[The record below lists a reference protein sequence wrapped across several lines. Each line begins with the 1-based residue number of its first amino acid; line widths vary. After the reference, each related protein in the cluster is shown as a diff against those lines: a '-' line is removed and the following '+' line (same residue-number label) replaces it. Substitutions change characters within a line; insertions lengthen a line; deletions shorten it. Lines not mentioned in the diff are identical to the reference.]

1 MKKKIIAVIL
11 IVVGLAAII
20 NAIGLKGY
28 TKYKEK
34 SLIDEFEK
42 ELEQKNPEEPGD
54 TSQPEEAPSEPPKE
68 EDLRPMLGGEK
79 LAIIEI
85 PVLKLKSIIVE
96 GTDMNHLK
104 YYVGHFTQTKMPGE
118 YGNFAISGHSS
129 NVYNEVFNGVNKLN
143 NGDLIKIITL
153 YGEYDYYVTRVYNVD
168 PYQSEVLD
176 DEEGKRMMTI
186 VTCNELGDK
195 RIIVQAEMREIPEN
209 PENQES
215 PDNPEVTENPEINQ

>member
-11 IVVGLAAII
+11 IVVGIVAIV
-20 NAIGLKGY
+20 NAVGLKGY

-42 ELEQKNPEEPGD
+42 ELEDKTPED
-54 TSQPEEAPSEPPKE
+54 SASPEEAPTSEPPQE
-68 EDLRPMLGGEK
+68 EDLKPLLGGQK

-85 PVLKLKSIIVE
+85 PELKLKSIIVE
-96 GTDMNHLK
+96 GTDMSHLR

-129 NVYNEVFNGVNKLN
+129 NVYNEVFNGVNKLK
-143 NGDLIKIITL
+143 NGDMIKITTL
-153 YGEYDYYVTRVYNVD
+153 YGEYEYFVTRVYNVD
-168 PYQSEVLD
+168 PYQTEVLD

-186 VTCNELGDK
+186 VTCNEVGDL
-195 RIIVQAEMREIPEN
+195 RVIVQAEMNEAEVNENEIAQN
-209 PENQES
+209 NQ
-215 PDNPEVTENPEINQ
+215 